1 MNSSGQYLA
10 VGGSLVLLVFVLEL
24 VRRRRL
30 TEEYS
35 IIWILASIA
44 LLVLSLARRLIDRVA
59 LLLGIQYGPALL
71 LLILAFFVAVAALH
85 FSLVISRQ
93 RRQIERLIEDVALLD
108 AQQRG
113 RHQAA
118 SSDQPSAPAPQS
130 NQRIVGN
137 RSGESI

>member
-35 IIWILASIA
+35 VIWILASIM
-44 LLVLSLARRLIDRVA
+44 LLVMSLARGTIDRVA
-59 LLLGIQYGPALL
+59 LWLGIQYGPALL
-71 LLILAFFVAVAALH
+71 LLALGFFVAVAALH

-93 RRQIERLIEDVALLD
+93 RRQVERLIGDVEFLD
-108 AQQRG
+108 AKQR
-113 RHQAA
+113 RSHDA
-118 SSDQPSAPAPQS
+118 SSSLSSPPTQTDRRYASVD
-130 NQRIVGN
+130 R
-137 RSGESI
+137 RT